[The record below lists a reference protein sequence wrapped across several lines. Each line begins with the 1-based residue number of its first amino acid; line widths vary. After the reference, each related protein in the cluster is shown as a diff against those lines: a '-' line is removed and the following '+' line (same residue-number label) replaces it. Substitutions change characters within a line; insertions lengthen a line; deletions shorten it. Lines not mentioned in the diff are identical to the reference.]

1 MQLNYKTFGQ
11 GEPLIILHG
20 LFGTLDNWQTLA
32 KRWADKYTVFL
43 VDQRNHGRSP
53 HVNEHNYLAMAEDL
67 NTFMEDN
74 WIHQAHILGH
84 SMGGKTAM
92 QFAVLYPEMLDK
104 LVVIDIAP
112 KIYPGGHEQI
122 LEALNDLDVAHLEDR
137 KAADAQLKER
147 IALFGIRQFLLK
159 NLTREKTGG
168 YRWKMNLPALTQN
181 YQAILQNIEATEV
194 FEGEVLFVKGE
205 TSPYI
210 KEEDL
215 PLIQTYFPHAQ
226 LKTIEK
232 AGHWV
237 HAEQPDALFE
247 VVSQFLAKNTS
258 V

>member
-11 GEPLIILHG
+11 GDPLIILHG

-32 KRWADKYTVFL
+32 KRWAKEYTVFL

-53 HVNEHNYLAMAEDL
+53 HVDEHNYLAMAEDL
-67 NTFMEDN
+67 NTFMEAN
-74 WIHQAHILGH
+74 WIHKAHILGH

-92 QFAVLYPEMLDK
+92 QFAVLYPEMVDK
-104 LVVIDIAP
+104 LIIIDIAP
-112 KIYPGGHEQI
+112 KEYSGGHEQI
-122 LEALNDLDVAHLEDR
+122 IEALNNLDVSQLQDR
-137 KAADAQLKER
+137 KTADAQLKTR
-147 IALFGIRQFLLK
+147 IPLFGVRQFLLK

-181 YQAILQNIEATEV
+181 YQAILQNIDPSEL
-194 FEGEVLFVKGE
+194 FEGPALFVKGD

-215 PLIQTYFPHAQ
+215 PNIQTYFPNAQ
-226 LKTIEK
+226 LETIAE

-237 HAEQPDALFE
+237 HAEQPEQLFK
-247 VVSQFLAKNTS
+247 VVRHFLEAS
-258 V
+258 VL